1 MKEQCVGFESV
12 KIPKTGNA
20 FKCVLNAEQK
30 LILQRFVWREF
41 HLEGTE
47 TCFSEYSGVSI
58 VCAMSQ
64 VIPKLSGLERE
75 LHFAHDF
82 VDEEYMMG
90 SVGCT
95 SLLYVLS
102 AMVTQ
107 LGWEIYSHLW

>member
-1 MKEQCVGFESV
+1 
-12 KIPKTGNA
+12 
-20 FKCVLNAEQK
+20 
-30 LILQRFVWREF
+30 
-41 HLEGTE
+41 
-47 TCFSEYSGVSI
+47 
-58 VCAMSQ
+58 MSQ

-107 LGWEIYSHLW
+107 LGWEFYSHL